1 MNILSKQP
9 QETLLLQFPKNIKL
23 SYEKVIHNK
32 VYESVNHD
40 TNKNETKDKIF
51 MAIPKGRKA
60 FFWFHQGNVYSL
72 ILSFNGGNQ
81 IETVQKINEFDSSS
95 SELNGSVFYGTLV
108 FLSQLKKQMI
118 SIEDVFYYKNEN
130 VSHRFFIDKLKW
142 IHALLQ
148 LTNSSSS
155 RIVWGLPILRTSQ
168 KEVLEN
174 IQEVQGQMTIYCILI
189 RSLKENK
196 PSNKILYANL
206 QSQKEIPQM
215 HVETPEQNLSSKK
228 ENLFTPLRISNVHG
242 NCHFA
247 SPEVGV
253 QRQPLPINHLKCN
266 PPREDCS
273 ISNVHRCKIDVKAN
287 TTTNRLQ
294 TKMFPKMKYFN
305 VKADLQNDIYHLYED
320 DTYVD
325 VAYIPD
331 YKTSVKMN
339 RLFRNIKENENLD
352 ALEESDDEEEFE
364 NDKEDRFVDLEKVL
378 KMQCYLHSKF
388 RKWVPL

>member
-1 MNILSKQP
+1 MNNLSKQP

-72 ILSFNGGNQ
+72 TLSMNAGNQ
-81 IETVQKINEFDSSS
+81 IETVQKINEFDSLF
-95 SELNGSVFYGTLV
+95 SEWNGSIFYGTLV
-108 FLSQLKKQMI
+108 FLSPLKKQMI

-148 LTNSSSS
+148 LTNQSSS

-168 KEVLEN
+168 KELLEN

-196 PSNKILYANL
+196 PSSKILYANL
-206 QSQKEIPQM
+206 QSQEQLIEKKVEMPQ
-215 HVETPEQNLSSKK
+215 EQPPKK
-228 ENLFTPLRISNVHG
+228 DNLFKINVK
-242 NCHFA
+242 
-247 SPEVGV
+247 P
-253 QRQPLPINHLKCN
+253 
-266 PPREDCS
+266 
-273 ISNVHRCKIDVKAN
+273 
-287 TTTNRLQ
+287 TTTINRVQ
-294 TKMFPKMKYFN
+294 TKTFPKMRFFN

-331 YKTSVKMN
+331 YKTSVMMN

-388 RKWVPL
+388 RKWVPQGEP

>member
-1 MNILSKQP
+1 MNILSNQQ

-32 VYESVNHD
+32 VYESTNDKNHINQD
-40 TNKNETKDKIF
+40 QILI
-51 MAIPKGRKA
+51 AIPKGRKA
-60 FFWFHQGNVYSL
+60 FFWFHQGNVYL
-72 ILSFNGGNQ
+72 MKLSMNNGNQ
-81 IETVQKINEFDSSS
+81 IESVQKLNEFNSSSLFLINEF
-95 SELNGSVFYGTLV
+95 NGSVFYGTFI

-130 VSHRFFIDKLKW
+130 VSHQFFIHKLKW
-142 IHALLQ
+142 IHELLQ
-148 LTNSSSS
+148 MTNQCST
-155 RIVWGLPILRTSQ
+155 RIVWGLPILRKTQ
-168 KEVLEN
+168 QDIVEK
-174 IQEVQGQMTIYCILI
+174 IQEVQDQMTIYCILI

-196 PSNKILYANL
+196 PSSKVIYANFL
-206 QSQKEIPQM
+206 EKPQIEKSVEIHKDEKQP
-215 HVETPEQNLSSKK
+215 KK
-228 ENLFTPLRISNVHG
+228 ENLFKVNLKPTPT
-242 NCHFA
+242 NC
-247 SPEVGV
+247 V
-253 QRQPLPINHLKCN
+253 
-266 PPREDCS
+266 
-273 ISNVHRCKIDVKAN
+273 
-287 TTTNRLQ
+287 Q
-294 TKMFPKMKYFN
+294 TKSFPKMRFFN

-320 DTYVD
+320 DKYID

-331 YKTSVKMN
+331 YKTSVMMN

>member
-1 MNILSKQP
+1 MNILSNQQ

-32 VYESVNHD
+32 VYESTNDKNHINQD
-40 TNKNETKDKIF
+40 QIL

-60 FFWFHQGNVYSL
+60 FFWFHQGNVYL
-72 ILSFNGGNQ
+72 MKLSMNGGNQ
-81 IETVQKINEFDSSS
+81 IESVQKLNEFNSSS
-95 SELNGSVFYGTLV
+95 LLFVSEFNGSVFYGTFT

-130 VSHRFFIDKLKW
+130 VSHQFLIHKLKW
-142 IHALLQ
+142 IHELLQ
-148 LTNSSSS
+148 MTNQCST
-155 RIVWGLPILRTSQ
+155 RIVWGLPILRKTQ
-168 KEVLEN
+168 QDIVEK

-196 PSNKILYANL
+196 PSSKVIYANFL
-206 QSQKEIPQM
+206 EKPQIEKPVEIHKDEKQPI
-215 HVETPEQNLSSKK
+215 KK
-228 ENLFTPLRISNVHG
+228 ENLFKVNLKPTPT
-242 NCHFA
+242 NC
-247 SPEVGV
+247 V
-253 QRQPLPINHLKCN
+253 
-266 PPREDCS
+266 
-273 ISNVHRCKIDVKAN
+273 
-287 TTTNRLQ
+287 Q
-294 TKMFPKMKYFN
+294 TKSFPKMRFFN

-320 DTYVD
+320 DKYID

-331 YKTSVKMN
+331 YKTSVMMN

-378 KMQCYLHSKF
+378 KMQCYFHSKF